1 MRRAILKIHTM
12 KFIKPVFA
20 VFVSLIW
27 LQTSLAQTS
36 ARVTKKDFK
45 DLQGQWQGS
54 LTYLDYSTNTPYTM
68 PANLEI
74 KQIGIPNHFLF
85 LNSYPNEPK
94 ANATDTIILSE
105 DFQKI
110 NEETVTSRNKLMDGN
125 LVIITEVKGTDGN
138 DHQPA
143 ILKNTY
149 ILGKNIF
156 IKRKDIQ
163 FIGQSEWIKRHE
175 YSYKRLKPIQ

>member
-1 MRRAILKIHTM
+1 M
-12 KFIKPVFA
+12 KFIKSFFA
-20 VFVSLIW
+20 LLLLLIC
-27 LQTSLAQTS
+27 LQTSIAQQH
-36 ARVTKKDFK
+36 ARITKKDFK

-54 LTYLDYSTNTPYTM
+54 LTYLDYSTHTPYTM
-68 PANLEI
+68 PANLDI
-74 KQIGIPNHFLF
+74 KQIGISNHFLF
-85 LNSYPNEPK
+85 INSYPNEPK
-94 ANATDTIILSE
+94 ANATDTIKLSE

-143 ILKNTY
+143 VLKNTY
-149 ILGKNIF
+149 IIGKNIF
-156 IKRKDIQ
+156 VKRKDVQ

-175 YSYKRLKPIQ
+175 YSYKRLKSVQ